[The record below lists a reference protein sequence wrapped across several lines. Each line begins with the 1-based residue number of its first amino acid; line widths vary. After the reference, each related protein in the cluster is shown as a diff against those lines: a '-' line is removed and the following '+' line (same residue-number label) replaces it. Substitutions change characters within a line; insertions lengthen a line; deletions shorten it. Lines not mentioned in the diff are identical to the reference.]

1 MAIAHTST
9 LGSRDNKRFIGRAVI
24 IGDSHI
30 HAIKDA
36 LQARGSTASDIRIE
50 AKRLLKAKQLSYA
63 ASDQGDGLLAS
74 ARKFLK
80 GGARKNATAA
90 LGDISFD
97 EALKIARRLG
107 PADVLVSVIGG
118 NQHAVFST
126 IQHPQPFDFMLP
138 GEPAENGQLHD
149 TELVP
154 FRALYP
160 YFRTALRD
168 GDGETIAMFRKA
180 TSARMIHLLAPPPKR
195 MNDWIEQHH
204 DTMFVEEGL
213 SQRGVSKPELR
224 LRFWHLQNR
233 AIREICDELRVEVLG
248 TPHRASDPDG
258 FLARA
263 YYAGDA
269 THANPRYGE
278 LVLQQLEAMLRHQIE
293 TPGAVS

>member
-1 MAIAHTST
+1 MASVRTST
-9 LGSRDNKRFIGRAVI
+9 SASRANERFLGRAVI

-36 LQARGSTASDIRIE
+36 LQARGSNESAIRIE
-50 AKRLLKAKQLSYA
+50 AKRLLKVKHLPYPAKNEA
-63 ASDQGDGLLAS
+63 GGLLAS
-74 ARKFLK
+74 ARKLLK
-80 GGARKNATAA
+80 GGARKTATAA

-107 PADVLVSVIGG
+107 PEDILVSVIGG

-138 GEPAENGQLHD
+138 GEATQDGSRTN

-160 YFRTALRD
+160 YFRVALRD
-168 GDGETIAMFRKA
+168 GDGETIAALRKA

-213 SQRGVSKPELR
+213 TQQGVSKPELR

-233 AIREICDELRVEVLG
+233 AIHEICGELGVEVLG
-248 TPHRASDPDG
+248 TPPGASDADG

-278 LVLQQLEAMLRHQIE
+278 LVLQQLEAMLGPQVVARE
-293 TPGAVS
+293 AVS